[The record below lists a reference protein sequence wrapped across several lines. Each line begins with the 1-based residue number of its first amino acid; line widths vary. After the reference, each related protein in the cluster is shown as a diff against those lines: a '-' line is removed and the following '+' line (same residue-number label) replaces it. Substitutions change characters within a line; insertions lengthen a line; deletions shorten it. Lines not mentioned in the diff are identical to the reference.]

1 MAELFVAIAQ
11 RTTIYGASG
20 AKGGR
25 EANRALKRSPP
36 KVGDPLYEPKRR
48 AIMYMGVCNAH
59 IIALGSSRVAQ
70 SLNRI
75 GPQGCLIAD
84 QTSEANANTC
94 ELIALQLMPSRD
106 PVFR

>member
-36 KVGDPLYEPKRR
+36 KEPKRR